1 MGCEICRPY
10 WRVGHECSVSP
21 NIWRRPPTT
30 NELSFPTLILP
41 RDYPRIKKV
50 GSFEELIST
59 PLAGGVNALWWE
71 RTLTGNF
78 REIVESLGPGEGIVS
93 IEEERLEA
101 MTLSPEGDIARMV
114 LLEDLE
120 RLRRHDLQPSL
131 DCVYSSVR
139 DESGAPV
146 RTDVSSF
153 HVDSATVQADTFLC
167 TYVGPASEGLRNDQ
181 ACRHV
186 DIPATR
192 AVLLEIFGGEDGEGF
207 AEFLNENFYDLHY
220 APVRGA
226 EPFSFGLGNL
236 WRIATEYP
244 GSPVPPCI
252 HRAPF
257 TSPGTPPRLLLIS

>member
-1 MGCEICRPY
+1 MSKPA
-10 WRVGHECSVSP
+10 SS
-21 NIWRRPPTT
+21 
-30 NELSFPTLILP
+30 LILP
-41 RDYPRIKKV
+41 LDYPRFKKV

-59 PLAGGVNALWWE
+59 PFVAGVNALCWE
-71 RTLTGNF
+71 RRLRGNF
-78 REIVESLGPGEGIVS
+78 REIVECLGTGEGIVS
-93 IEEERLEA
+93 IEEERLGA
-101 MTLSPEGDIARMV
+101 LTLSPEGDIARTV

-131 DCVYSSVR
+131 DCVYSSVG
-139 DESGAPV
+139 DISGAPL

-167 TYVGPASEGLRNDQ
+167 TYVGAASEGLRNDQ

-186 DIPATR
+186 DIPSTR
-192 AVLLEIFGGEDGEGF
+192 AVLLDAFGGEDGEGF
-207 AEFLNENFYDLHY
+207 VEFLNDHYYDLHY
-220 APVRGA
+220 ASVPGA

>member
-1 MGCEICRPY
+1 MLP
-10 WRVGHECSVSP
+10 P
-21 NIWRRPPTT
+21 N
-30 NELSFPTLILP
+30 
-41 RDYPRIKKV
+41 YPRIKTV

-59 PLAGGVNALWWE
+59 PFVGGVNALCWQ
-71 RTLTGNF
+71 RMLTGNF
-78 REIVESLGPGEGIVS
+78 REIVDGLGPGEGIVS
-93 IEEERLEA
+93 IEDGCLGA
-101 MTLSPEGDIARMV
+101 LTLSADGDLARKFV
-114 LLEDLE
+114 LEDLE
-120 RLRRHDLQPSL
+120 RLRRHDLQPGL

-167 TYVGPASEGLRNDQ
+167 TYVGAASEGLRNDQ
-181 ACRHV
+181 GCRHV
-186 DIPATR
+186 DITETR
-192 AVLLEIFGGEDGEGF
+192 AALLQLFGGEEGAEF
-207 AEFLNENFYDLHY
+207 VEFLNDHYYDLHY
-220 APVRGA
+220 APLPGA

-257 TSPGTPPRLLLIS
+257 TELGTLPRLLLIS